1 MTKKFWS
8 GVLAVTLAA
17 LVGIPAA
24 GIAAER
30 ASRLWSIV
38 VHLEYADGS
47 AYDYVF
53 ATGVST
59 EEKSSYLADC
69 GRSHRNGTVVRYH
82 CYPIPE

>member
-1 MTKKFWS
+1 MKKRFLS
-8 GVLAVTLAA
+8 GVLAVTLTA
-17 LVGIPAA
+17 LVGIPLT

-30 ASRLWSIV
+30 ASRLWSIA

-59 EEKSSYLADC
+59 EEKSSFLADC

>member
-1 MTKKFWS
+1 MKKKLWS
-8 GVLAVTLAA
+8 GVLAVTLIA
-17 LVGIPAA
+17 LVGIPST
-24 GIAAER
+24 GIAAEQ

-47 AYDYVF
+47 VIDYVV

-59 EEKSSYLADC
+59 QDKSSYLADC